1 MLVFVAFTLFVGELF
16 DRCVGCEAEG
26 AGAHEVD
33 VGVNVVGRPRGVAVK
48 MLAGRTRHQFG
59 LRLILVADLT

>member
-1 MLVFVAFTLFVGELF
+1 MFIANVRFVGELF
-16 DRCVGCEAEG
+16 DRCVGCEAEC

-33 VGVNVVGRPRGVAVK
+33 VGVGVVGRPRGVAVK